1 MMRLLA
7 RALSFVS
14 RCFKLIGLYQNRL
27 PSQPLF
33 DLFRI
38 YKGVY
43 CGGVTMN
50 ENTDWEMHIDGD
62 ETLTLLS
69 GCIELVLRHDNGEK
83 RISLTAGS
91 SAVIPAGIWHRQ
103 IVKAPSE
110 LLFMTFGDTTEH
122 CSFDDSV

>member
-1 MMRLLA
+1 M
-7 RALSFVS
+7 S
-14 RCFKLIGLYQNRL
+14 IGFFQNQL
-27 PSQPLF
+27 PPQPFF

-43 CGGVTMN
+43 CGGVMMN
-50 ENTDWEMHIDGD
+50 KNTDWEMHIDGD

-69 GCIELVLRHDNGEK
+69 GRIELVLKHDKGEK
-83 RISLTAGS
+83 RICLTAGS

-110 LLFMTFGDTTEH
+110 LLFMTFGDTTVH

>member
-1 MMRLLA
+1 MRLLA
-7 RALSFVS
+7 QVLSFIS
-14 RCFKLIGLYQNRL
+14 RCFTLIGLFQNRL
-27 PSQPLF
+27 PPQPLF

-43 CGGVTMN
+43 CGGVMMN
-50 ENTDWEMHIDGD
+50 KNTDWEMHIDGD

-69 GCIELVLRHDNGEK
+69 GRIELVLKHDKGEK

-103 IVKAPSE
+103 IVKVPSE
-110 LLFMTFGDTTEH
+110 LLFMTFGDTTVH
-122 CSFDDSV
+122 CSFDEPV